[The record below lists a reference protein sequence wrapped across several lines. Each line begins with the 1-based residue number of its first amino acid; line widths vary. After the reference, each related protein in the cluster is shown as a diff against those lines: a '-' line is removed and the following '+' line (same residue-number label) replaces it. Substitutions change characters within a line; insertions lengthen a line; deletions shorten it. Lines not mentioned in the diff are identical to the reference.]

1 MAYSLNCRGR
11 LLRLDRPQVMGILNL
26 TPDSF
31 SDGGEFQELEQ
42 AFRHAEGMLEAGATI
57 IDIGGFSSRPK
68 AAIVSEQEELDRI
81 YSITQGLIER
91 FPEALISVDTYR
103 PEVARQMLDLGVHII
118 NDISAGRGLTNE
130 EKADSGMMDLVAKYK
145 DVPYI
150 MMHMQGTPQTMQEQP
165 DYDNVLTEVSDF
177 FVGRLKMAQKAGL
190 KDVIL
195 DPGFGFGKSI
205 LHNYQLWA
213 GLDQFKWL
221 DRPLLVGISRKSMM
235 YRLFETHPKDV
246 LDLSS
251 VLHYKAI
258 EKGAHLLRVH
268 DVREAVR
275 VVALHQYLSA
285 NGVV

>member
-1 MAYSLNCRGR
+1 
-11 LLRLDRPQVMGILNL
+11 PQVMGILNL

-31 SDGGEFQELEQ
+31 SDGGEFQELTQ
-42 AFRHAEGMLEAGATI
+42 AFRHAEAMLQAGASI

-68 AAIVSEQEELDRI
+68 ATVVSEQEELDRI
-81 YSITQGLIER
+81 YTITEGLITR

-103 PEVARQMLDLGVHII
+103 PEVAKQMLDLGVHII
-118 NDISAGRGLTNE
+118 NDISAGRGLTSDE
-130 EKADSGMMDLVAKYK
+130 ATDSGMIDLLAQYK

-150 MMHMQGTPQTMQEQP
+150 MMHMQGTPQTMQDQP
-165 DYDNVLTEVSDF
+165 SYENVVTEVVDF

-190 KDVIL
+190 KDVVL

-213 GLDQFKWL
+213 GLDQFRWL
-221 DRPLLVGISRKSMM
+221 DQPLLVGISRKSMM
-235 YRLFETHPKDV
+235 YRLFDTHPKDV

-251 VLHYKAI
+251 VLHFKAI

-268 DVREAVR
+268 DVKEAVR
-275 VVALHQYLSA
+275 VVALHQFLST
-285 NGVV
+285 NGVI